1 MANMSIGGH
10 TLLSNPSEMTVLVKD
25 KIAAEILTYSSV
37 AFFDWGR
44 AWAGKS
50 ITMKWDHLPATEFDT
65 IDGLLDTVGDMVFDP
80 QDGKT
85 KTYDVWLKRMNGEY
99 YLDPS
104 SSAEVFRR
112 NVELVMVIKE
122 QN

>member
-44 AWAGKS
+44 AWPGKP
-50 ITMKWDHLPATEFDT
+50 ITMKWDYLPATEFDT
-65 IDGLLDTVGDMVFDP
+65 LDGLLDTVGDMLFDP

-104 SSAEVFRR
+104 SNAEVFRR